1 MHKLADDM
9 FLKRA
14 KREDEKKKL
23 NKMRPEEQKFSYL
36 STECGVR
43 QEGARVFNC
52 FIEWTRHTGKKNLT
66 TDVSIGRDE
75 NRCENNTP

>member
-9 FLKRA
+9 FLKRV

-52 FIEWTRHTGKKNLT
+52 FIE
-66 TDVSIGRDE
+66 
-75 NRCENNTP
+75 